1 MTEAEETKYNK
12 ERDDV
17 YMNAAD
23 AVWKG
28 EAKGFGSRYRHLQE
42 TGLYNGTSFQR
53 KYYPKH
59 YRTHIESLKS
69 NSKAP

>member
-1 MTEAEETKYNK
+1 MTQAEETKYNK
-12 ERDDV
+12 ERDDA

-23 AVWKG
+23 GVWKG
-28 EAKGFGSRYRHLQE
+28 EAKGFGTRYRHLQE

-53 KYYPKH
+53 KYYPEH
-59 YRTHIESLKS
+59 YRAHIESLKS